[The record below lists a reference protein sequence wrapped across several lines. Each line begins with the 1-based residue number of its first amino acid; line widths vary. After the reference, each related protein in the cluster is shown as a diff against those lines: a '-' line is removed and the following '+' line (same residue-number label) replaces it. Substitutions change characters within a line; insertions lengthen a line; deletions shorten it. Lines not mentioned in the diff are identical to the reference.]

1 MKNRII
7 LLSALL
13 LLCGCSTIETRIK
26 ELKETPTQELPQF
39 IANMQNHPGWNFSSS
54 VDLPKGCLNLPKDE
68 ILNRIRLDIGFI
80 YIEEKKE
87 GSYGR

>member
-1 MKNRII
+1 MLKNLI
-7 LLSALL
+7 LILASL

-26 ELKETPTQELPQF
+26 EFKETPLEELPQF
-39 IANMQNHPGWNFSSS
+39 VANMENHPGWNFSSS

-80 YIEEKKE
+80 YIEETKE
-87 GSYGR
+87 NVYGK

>member
-1 MKNRII
+1 MVKNLI
-7 LLSALL
+7 LISVPL

-26 ELKETPTQELPQF
+26 EFKQTPPQELPQF
-39 IANMQNHPGWNFSSS
+39 LANMENHPGWNFSSS

-87 GSYGR
+87 GSYGK